1 MKQKI
6 PSLEIDRFPIW
17 AWILTA
23 YCFIVQCGFYF
34 ATAFIMQKANGAIQA
49 CIPKIPA
56 IDDHIPLI
64 PVFVL
69 VYWYS
74 YVFWIGATLRI
85 AKTSKQHF
93 TNWIIAFTVSEFIG
107 FLIFCFYPTTMD
119 RVQEGLTVLESKD
132 DFISRLLWFTYMHD
146 GGTHGHN
153 LFPSYH
159 CMFSMSCYMGVRKK
173 EKVPKWQRIYTLVEI
188 ILIFMSTLFT
198 KQHYCMDVIG
208 GISISIL
215 CNVIVEK
222 WNPGRYFRPK
232 IMDNPDM
239 QDLVGPKSQLLR

>member
-17 AWILTA
+17 AWVLTA

-34 ATAFIMQKANGAIQA
+34 ATSFIMQKANGSIPSY
-49 CIPKIPA
+49 IPKIPA
-56 IDDHIPLI
+56 IDDRIPLI
-64 PVFVL
+64 PVFVI

-93 TNWIIAFTVSEFIG
+93 TNWIIAFSISEFIG
-107 FLIFCFYPTTMD
+107 FLFFCFFPTTLD
-119 RVQEGLTVLESKD
+119 RYQEGLTVLATRD
-132 DFISRLLWFTYMHD
+132 DFISRLLWFTYRND
-146 GGTHGHN
+146 GGDYGHN

-159 CMFSMSCYMGVRKK
+159 CMFSMSCYMGVRHK
-173 EKVPKWQRIYTLVEI
+173 EKIPKWKRIYTFVEI

-198 KQHYCMDVIG
+198 KQHYFMDVIG
-208 GISISIL
+208 GVGISIL
-215 CNVIVEK
+215 CNVLVEK
-222 WNPGRYFRPK
+222 WNPGRHFRPR
-232 IMDNPDM
+232 IMDNPDL
-239 QDLVGPKSQLLR
+239 QDLVGRKL